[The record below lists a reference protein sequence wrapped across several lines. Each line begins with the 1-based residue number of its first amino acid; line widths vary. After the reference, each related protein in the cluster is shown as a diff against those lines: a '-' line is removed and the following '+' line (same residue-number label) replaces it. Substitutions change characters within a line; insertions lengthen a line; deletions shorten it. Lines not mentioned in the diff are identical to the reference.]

1 MSALAKRYAKAA
13 LEAAQ
18 EGKGD
23 STEALAKGLV
33 ALARAV
39 AESPSL
45 QEVLHNPVLKEERG
59 KLLDSLLAKL
69 QVAGVAAKLVRL
81 LSDNDR
87 IDLLPDVAQ
96 QVEALAD
103 VRAGR
108 LRAEVKSAVA
118 LSEAQTERLA
128 KALEKRL
135 GQPVLVETSV
145 DPQLLGGLVC
155 QVGDLTFDSS
165 LKRQLAI
172 LTERLGA
179 HAL

>member
-1 MSALAKRYAKAA
+1 VSALAKRYAKAA

-18 EGKGD
+18 EAKGEG
-23 STEALAKGLV
+23 TEGLAKGLGD
-33 ALARAV
+33 LARAV
-39 AESPSL
+39 AESPTL
-45 QEVLHNPVLKEERG
+45 QEVLRNPVLKDERG
-59 KLLDSLLAKL
+59 KLLDALLGKL

-81 LSDNDR
+81 LSDNNR
-87 IDLLPDVAQ
+87 IDLLPEVAQ

-108 LRAEVKSAVA
+108 LRAEVRSAVA
-118 LSEAQTERLA
+118 LSEAQAQRLT

>member
-23 STEALAKGLV
+23 GTEALAKNLG
-33 ALARAV
+33 ALARAIE
-39 AESPSL
+39 ASPEL
-45 QEVLHNPVLKEERG
+45 QEVLRNPVLREERG
-59 KLLDSLLAKL
+59 ALLDALAGKL
-69 QVAGVAAKLVRL
+69 QATGVAAKLVRL

-87 IDLLPDVAQ
+87 MDSLPEIAR

-108 LRAEVKSAVA
+108 LRADVRSAVA
-118 LSEAQTERLA
+118 LSEAQTQRLA

-135 GQPVLVETSV
+135 GQPVVVQTAV